1 MKGDLTM
8 ASAASTDLEI
18 ARRAHPKPLT
28 EIAAQMGLGERLLE
42 PYGEGVAK
50 VKLEAIEALAER
62 PEARYVVVSAITPT
76 PLGEGKTT
84 TTVGLGQAFAHIG
97 KRATVAIRQPSMG
110 PTFGIKG
117 GAAGGGHSQVVP
129 MELLNLHLTGD
140 MHAVTA
146 AHNLLAAMIDNHIHQ
161 GDELGIDQHE
171 VTWRRVLDVNDRA
184 LRNVV
189 CGLGAKQDGFPR
201 QSGFDITA
209 ASEVMAVLALSR
221 SLRDMRERLGRVV
234 IGYNRHGEP
243 ITAEH
248 LKAAGAMT
256 VIMREA
262 IKPNLL
268 QTMENTP
275 VLVHAGP
282 FGNIAHGNSSVVAD
296 LIGVHAG
303 DFLVTE
309 AGFGA
314 DIGAEKFFNIKCR
327 TSGLRPA
334 AAVVVATI
342 RALKAHSG
350 RHRVVAGKPLP
361 PALLEE
367 NPDEVHLGGAN
378 LRKQVENIRLHGVTP
393 VVAINA
399 FPGDHP
405 SEHRA
410 VREIADGL
418 GLRSAICTHF
428 ADGGRGAVELAEAVA
443 EAVEEPSEFRFLYP
457 DEASLKEK
465 IETIATRVY
474 GADGVEYD
482 LAATR
487 QLEAYERNGFGRL
500 PVCVAKTHLSIS
512 SDPALKGAPTG
523 WLLPVRE
530 VRASVGAGF
539 IYPICGDMRTMPG
552 LGLHP
557 AAERIDIDANGE
569 IAGLS

>member
-1 MKGDLTM
+1 MTIAFPSDL
-8 ASAASTDLEI
+8 DI
-18 ARRAHPKPLT
+18 ARSARLEPLSA
-28 EIAAQMGLGERLLE
+28 IADEMGLGEHLLE
-42 PYGEGVAK
+42 PYGDGVAK
-50 VKLEAIEALAER
+50 IKLAAVEELADR
-62 PEARYVVVSAITPT
+62 PRARYVVVSAITPT

-84 TTVGLGQAFAHIG
+84 TTVGLGQAFGHIG
-97 KRATVAIRQPSMG
+97 RRATVAIRQPSMG

-117 GAAGGGHSQVVP
+117 GAAGGGYSQVVP

-146 AHNLLAAMIDNHIHQ
+146 AHNLLAAMIDNHLHQ
-161 GDELGIDQHE
+161 GNELGIEQHD

-184 LRNVV
+184 LRNLVV
-189 CGLGAKQDGFPR
+189 GLGAKPDGVPR

-209 ASEVMAVLALSR
+209 ASEVMAVLALSS
-221 SLRDMRERLGRVV
+221 SLQDMRSRLGRVV
-234 IGYNRHGEP
+234 VGYDRHGGP
-243 ITAEH
+243 ITAEQ

-296 LIGVHAG
+296 LIGIRGG
-303 DFLVTE
+303 DFLITE

-314 DIGAEKFFNIKCR
+314 DMGAERFFNIKCR
-327 TSGLRPA
+327 TSGLRPD

-350 RHRVVAGKPLP
+350 RHRIVAGRPLP

-367 NPDEVHLGGAN
+367 NPDEVHMGGAN
-378 LRKQVENIRLHGVTP
+378 LRKQIENIRLHGVSP

-399 FPGDHP
+399 FPSDHP
-405 SEHRA
+405 SEHA
-410 VREIADGL
+410 AAREIAESMGA
-418 GLRSAICTHF
+418 RAAVCTHF
-428 ADGGRGAVELAEAVA
+428 AKGGAGAVELAEAVA
-443 EAVEEPSEFRFLYP
+443 EAAEEPTEFRFLYP
-457 DEASLKEK
+457 DSASLREK
-465 IETIATRVY
+465 IETVATKVY
-474 GADGVEYD
+474 GASEVEYD
-482 LAATR
+482 LAAAR
-487 QLEAYERNGFGRL
+487 QLDSYERNGFGRL
-500 PVCVAKTHLSIS
+500 PVCIAKTHLSIS
-512 SDPALKGAPTG
+512 SDPTLKGAPTG
-523 WLLPVRE
+523 WVLPVRE

-557 AAERIDIDANGE
+557 AAERIDIDEYGE
-569 IAGLS
+569 IVGLS

>member
-1 MKGDLTM
+1 MSSM
-8 ASAASTDLEI
+8 AGPLSDLEI
-18 ARRAHPKPLT
+18 ARQATPKPLS
-28 EIAAQMGLGERLLE
+28 EIAAQMGLGEHLLE

-50 VKLEAIEALAER
+50 VKLEAIEALAGR
-62 PEARYVVVSAITPT
+62 SKARYVVVSAITPT

-84 TTVGLGQAFAHIG
+84 TTVGLSQAFSHLG

-117 GAAGGGHSQVVP
+117 GAAGGGYSQVVP

-146 AHNLLAAMIDNHIHQ
+146 AHNLLAAMIDNHIYQ
-161 GDELGIDQHE
+161 GDQLGIVQHD

-184 LRNVV
+184 LRNIVL
-189 CGLGAKQDGFPR
+189 GLGSRLDGQPR

-209 ASEVMAVLALSR
+209 ASEVMAVLALST

-234 IGYNRHGEP
+234 IGYNRHGEA
-243 ITAEH
+243 ITAEQ
-248 LKAAGAMT
+248 LRAAGAMT
-256 VIMREA
+256 VVMREA

-296 LIGVHAG
+296 LIGIHGG
-303 DFLVTE
+303 DYLVTE

-327 TSGLRPA
+327 TSGLVPD

-361 PALLEE
+361 PALLDE

-378 LRKQVENIRLHGVTP
+378 LRKQIENIRLHGVTP

-405 SEHRA
+405 SEHEA
-410 VREIADGL
+410 VREIAASL
-418 GLRSAICTHF
+418 GVRSAVCTHW
-428 ADGGRGAVELAEAVA
+428 ADGGRGAAALAEAVA
-443 EAVEEPSEFRFLYP
+443 EAAEEPSEFRFLYA
-457 DEASLKEK
+457 DEASLREK
-465 IETIATRVY
+465 IETIATLVY

-482 LAATR
+482 MAASR
-487 QLEAYERNGFGRL
+487 QLETYERNGFGHL
-500 PVCVAKTHLSIS
+500 PVCIAKTHLSIS
-512 SDPALKGAPTG
+512 SDPTLKGAPSG
-523 WLLPVRE
+523 WVLPVRE

-539 IYPICGDMRTMPG
+539 VYPICGDMRTMPG

-557 AAERIDIDANGE
+557 AAERIDIDQHGE
-569 IAGLS
+569 IVGLS